1 MYINNIVLI
10 KKQVGEDSVLD
21 FEGFKR
27 LFLSMFEE
35 HAKGSVVTFTTKS
48 LAFDLEIDFLS
59 ICLYVE
65 EPVYI
70 VQQKSFR
77 GWRFMG
83 EGEGQLRA
91 LRIEN

>member
-1 MYINNIVLI
+1 MHIDNIILI

-21 FEGFKR
+21 FEGYER

-35 HAKGSVVTFTTKS
+35 HAEGSVVTFSTKS
-48 LAFDLEIDFLS
+48 LAFYLEFDFPS
-59 ICLYVE
+59 IRLYVE

-70 VQQKSFR
+70 VQQQSFR
-77 GWRFMG
+77 GWRLIG
-83 EGEGQLRA
+83 KGEGQLRA